1 MRRFFLGA
9 LSALLAFAPILAHP
23 EAKLK
28 QFQIEDFE
36 LAMQGPAARAV
47 FLVKDNTFL
56 NTTSKNP
63 RLLEKLSELAFSPVH
78 YLFQGQYVS
87 EDAETSETLSESVF
101 KYREPSH
108 LKTWL
113 SVALVPAS
121 ILTGSLFKG
130 LALTIHKETR
140 ETLRLATQA
149 QLSTTPPTKPN
160 YPVREKLG
168 LEPFCE
174 ASPACLEL
182 PRGPLVHPE
191 IKDDIEALKAIAHC
205 LKTYNIPFWL
215 DDGTCLGAY
224 RHAGVIAWDHDV
236 DMSIL
241 KPDFENARKALS
253 SLDRSLYELQDW
265 SGDCCPGTY
274 LRVLVKSNSSL
285 IDIYTYDID
294 LEKNEVRYIYA
305 LEDSLFVPKKWKDRE
320 RKLTSPKPAAWLFPL
335 KKICFDGAY
344 VYVPNE
350 TEKWLQSKYGPDISP
365 AKVWSVDKEMYLKV
379 EGHPYWKNNTI

>member
-1 MRRFFLGA
+1 MRRFFLCA
-9 LSALLAFAPILAHP
+9 LSALLAIAPILAHT
-23 EAKLK
+23 ESKLK

-36 LAMQGPAARAV
+36 LAMQGPVSRAV
-47 FLVKDNTFL
+47 FLVKDSPFL

-87 EDAETSETLSESVF
+87 VNSATSETLSEAVF
-101 KYREPSH
+101 EYKEPSH

-113 SVALVPAS
+113 SAIALPAS
-121 ILTGSLFKG
+121 LLTGSLFKG
-130 LALTIHKETR
+130 LAMSIHKETR
-140 ETLRLATQA
+140 ETFKLATEA
-149 QLSTTPPTKPN
+149 KLSTSPPTKPN

-168 LEPFCE
+168 LAPFSD
-174 ASPACLEL
+174 ASPACLGL

-191 IKDDIEALKAIAHC
+191 IKEDIEALKAIAHC

-224 RHAGVIAWDHDV
+224 RHSGVIAWDHDV

-241 KPDFENARKALS
+241 KPDFENAKKALS
-253 SLDRSLYELQDW
+253 TLDRSLYELQDW
-265 SGDCCPGTY
+265 SGDNCPGTY

-285 IDIYTYDID
+285 IDLYTYDID
-294 LEKNEVRYIYA
+294 LEKQEVHYIYA
-305 LEDSLFVPKKWKDRE
+305 LEDSLFVPEKWKIRE
-320 RKLTSPKPAAWLFPL
+320 RKLATPKPAAWLFPL
-335 KKICFDGAY
+335 KKICFDGVH

-350 TEKWLQSKYGPDISP
+350 IEKWLQSKYGPDISP
-365 AKVWSVDKEMYLKV
+365 AKVWSEEKGMYLKV
-379 EGHPYWKNNTI
+379 EGHPYWKNNAI